1 MNVLIIEDET
11 LSAERLQRL
20 LLRQPG
26 TQVVGRLPSV
36 RKGREWLATQ
46 PPLPDLILA
55 DIQLTDG
62 LSFELLRELPRPVP
76 IIFCTAYDEYALQAF
91 KYNGFDYLLKP
102 LEEEALAE
110 SLARFRQHNEDHS
123 GAAAPQN
130 APAAPAP
137 DLAALLAAW
146 QAERSYRS
154 RFLVSV
160 RDELRLVDIAEVSY
174 FHLENKLTHLVCH
187 NGTRLVLD
195 EPLEALESSLDPRQ
209 FFRLTRQHLV
219 RPAAIGTM
227 HRHFDGKL
235 KVQLVPGREEVL
247 VSRLTVPALK
257 QWLSR

>member
-20 LLRQPG
+20 LLRQPD

-36 RKGREWLATQ
+36 RKGREWLATA

-55 DIQLTDG
+55 DMQLTDG

-102 LEEEALAE
+102 LDEEALAE
-110 SLARFRQHNEDHS
+110 SLARFRQRLL
-123 GAAAPQN
+123 
-130 APAAPAP
+130 APAPPASAPAP
-137 DLAALLAAW
+137 DLTALLTAW

-160 RDELRLVDIAEVSY
+160 RDELHLVEVADVAY

-187 NGTRLVLD
+187 NGARLVLD
-195 EPLEALESSLDPRQ
+195 EPLEALEHTLDPRQ

>member
-1 MNVLIIEDET
+1 MNALIIEDET

-20 LLRQPG
+20 LLRQPD

-110 SLARFRQHNEDHS
+110 SLARFRQRG
-123 GAAAPQN
+123 GASPSPLTPAG

-137 DLAALLAAW
+137 DLAALLTAW

-160 RDELRLVDIAEVSY
+160 RDELRLVEAAEVAY

-195 EPLEALESSLDPRQ
+195 EPLEALESTLDPRQ